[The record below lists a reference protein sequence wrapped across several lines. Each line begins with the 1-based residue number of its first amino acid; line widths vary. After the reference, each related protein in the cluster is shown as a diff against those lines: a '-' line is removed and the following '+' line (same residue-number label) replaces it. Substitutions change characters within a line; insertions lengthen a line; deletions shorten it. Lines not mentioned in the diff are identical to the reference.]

1 MLLLLLVLSGCGA
14 ATSWTKDDPSISTHV
29 KIALLNDPQVAP
41 YRIDAKTSG
50 GIVTLSGT
58 VKTQAELDRAMDVA
72 RKVKG
77 VKDVRSLVKVGSW
90 QLAVSSRQSAVGSAT
105 TSVRF

>member
-1 MLLLLLVLSGCGA
+1 MRPACSLLILLLTLAGCGA

-41 YRIDAKTSG
+41 YRIDARTSAR
-50 GIVTLSGT
+50 IVTLSGA
-58 VKTQAELDRAMDVA
+58 VKSQADVDRALAVA

-77 VKDVRSLVKVGSW
+77 VRDVQSQLKVGS
-90 QLAVSSRQSAVGSAT
+90 
-105 TSVRF
+105 